1 MSSRPRMLVMRQ
13 PVVVDVGCS
22 CRRPKLPFLFT
33 SSPKTTEPP
42 KSPCLPYSS
51 TTTSSWET
59 SITATVNTTAAAVSS
74 SSSSSSSPSGY
85 GDCTSSPSLGI
96 DQPEILK
103 KTTARGQRRT
113 NKKKRN
119 KCADARAGRMRVV
132 DGSVAVV
139 KESLEPC
146 LDFRNSMLQM
156 IVEME
161 IYECEDLGDL
171 LHHFLALNAPRHH
184 HLILRAFAE
193 AWNLVFAPP
202 PPSSASTST
211 SHSRTVAV
219 NDRTPLNDTVGAK
232 EKTRVEILQPSRLT
246 WKNVTGR

>member
-22 CRRPKLPFLFT
+22 CRRPKLPFLF
-33 SSPKTTEPP
+33 SSSQKTTKPP

-59 SITATVNTTAAAVSS
+59 SITVTTNTTAAAVSS
-74 SSSSSSSPSGY
+74 SSSSSPSRY

-119 KCADARAGRMRVV
+119 KRAAATAGRKRVV
-132 DGSVAVV
+132 EGSVAVV
-139 KESLEPC
+139 KESLDPC
-146 LDFRNSMLQM
+146 MDFRNSMLQM

-161 IYECEDLGDL
+161 IYEWEDLGNL
-171 LHHFLALNAPRHH
+171 LHRFLALNAPGHH

-193 AWNLVFAPP
+193 AWNLVFAPSSP
-202 PPSSASTST
+202 SASTST
-211 SHSRTVAV
+211 STATFSPRHRQRPNSLERESWGEGE
-219 NDRTPLNDTVGAK
+219 D
-232 EKTRVEILQPSRLT
+232 ES
-246 WKNVTGR
+246 

>member
-1 MSSRPRMLVMRQ
+1 MLVMRQ

-59 SITATVNTTAAAVSS
+59 SITATANTTAAAVSS
-74 SSSSSSSPSGY
+74 SSSSSSPSRY

-193 AWNLVFAPP
+193 AWNLRPP
-202 PPSSASTST
+202 PPPQPHILAPSPSTT
-211 SHSRTVAV
+211 EL
-219 NDRTPLNDTVGAK
+219 P
-232 EKTRVEILQPSRLT
+232 
-246 WKNVTGR
+246 

>member
-22 CRRPKLPFLFT
+22 CRRPKLPFLF
-33 SSPKTTEPP
+33 SSSQKTTKPP

-59 SITATVNTTAAAVSS
+59 SITVTTNTTAAAVSS
-74 SSSSSSSPSGY
+74 SSSSSPSRY
-85 GDCTSSPSLGI
+85 GDCTSSPSLAI

-119 KCADARAGRMRVV
+119 KRAAATPGRKRVV
-132 DGSVAVV
+132 EGSVAVV
-139 KESLEPC
+139 KESLDPC
-146 LDFRNSMLQM
+146 MDFRNSMLQM

-161 IYECEDLGDL
+161 IYEWEDLRNL
-171 LHHFLALNAPRHH
+171 LYRFLALNAPGHH

-193 AWNLVFAPP
+193 AWNLVFAPSSP
-202 PPSSASTST
+202 SASTST
-211 SHSRTVAV
+211 STSTS
-219 NDRTPLNDTVGAK
+219 TFS
-232 EKTRVEILQPSRLT
+232 TRRRQRPNSLERDS
-246 WKNVTGR
+246 WGEGEDES